1 MGEIGCHQLT
11 LILNS
16 PPVMPVRVSALKS
29 LLSTYDP
36 DLKNFLINGF
46 SIGFR
51 IGFDGTSNPL
61 LAPNLRSAEE
71 QPEVLSSK
79 LDKKWSA
86 GCIVGPFS
94 PPPFANFVSA
104 LRRHSQENPGRVQ
117 CPRPISNQLSTLSQP
132 IRTITICW
140 V

>member
-1 MGEIGCHQLT
+1 MGEIGRHQLT

-46 SIGFR
+46 SIGFC

-71 QPEVLSSK
+71 PEVLSSK

-86 GCIVGPFS
+86 GRIVGPFS
-94 PPPFANFVSA
+94 LILS
-104 LRRHSQENPGRVQ
+104 L
-117 CPRPISNQLSTLSQP
+117 CP
-132 IRTITICW
+132 
-140 V
+140 